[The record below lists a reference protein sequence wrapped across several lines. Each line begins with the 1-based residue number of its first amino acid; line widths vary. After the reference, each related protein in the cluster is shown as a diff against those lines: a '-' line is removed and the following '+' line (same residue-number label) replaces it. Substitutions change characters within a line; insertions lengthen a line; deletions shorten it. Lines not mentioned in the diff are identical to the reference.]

1 MNRHQRIAV
10 VWAISIP
17 VFFVLGQLFGY
28 FIFWALGYQQGES
41 VLNGPFVDRFIISI
55 PVAALMLTPCVQA
68 IRFGFAAK
76 RTGGKR
82 GFAPAIAGA
91 IGASFVLITTLFS
104 LLGLS

>member
-1 MNRHQRIAV
+1 
-10 VWAISIP
+10 
-17 VFFVLGQLFGY
+17 
-28 FIFWALGYQQGES
+28 
-41 VLNGPFVDRFIISI
+41 
-55 PVAALMLTPCVQA
+55 MLTPCVQA

>member
-1 MNRHQRIAV
+1 LLWFGRFQFQYFLIRTAV
-10 VWAISIP
+10 WI
-17 VFFVLGQLFGY
+17 LY
-28 FIFWALGYQQGES
+28 FWALGYQQGES
-41 VLNGPFVDRFIISI
+41 VLNGPVVDRFIIAI